1 MKLNMDMRS
10 FFKLI
15 GRKSKHFF
23 SLLFVWAFFQ
33 INIQAQTEVELVN
46 IDFTKPEFAGFA
58 VNTQLDIA
66 DFYPGAVGQYAW
78 FQNKNEKS
86 GAIELSEKGLSF
98 GTDNMSDKNYYAA
111 LSFEIPEGVNQIT
124 IEINVPENTPMRCR
138 LRKGNISESGP
149 SEMGS
154 YVTLSDGGTGVISKV
169 LTTYCN
175 SVADNEIVGNTGSVI
190 TPGNYIFYFGRA
202 NGDRKLFK
210 SIRIY
215 YTTSSCT
222 PLTISDGTSDLT
234 SLNLEKGTLT
244 TLSTTTS
251 DGTFV
256 VGTWS
261 VSSANPANIITV
273 SGNTITASSN
283 ATGSATLVFTPD
295 NNTYCEAVIPVY
307 VAEGDAPTPTVVG
320 ENFDNSTKSW
330 CFGEPLTVTA
340 TSTSTGTGTF
350 AYQWYKDDVALA
362 GQTQSNY
369 SPEATGEYYCKV
381 TYMESGYFPVTVES
395 PHATI
400 NTLTPQIGFVITGAG
415 MYNIGETATL
425 QVTASGVD
433 GSYSYQWYSADNE
446 NGDGARAI
454 SGATSAEYSVSSNS
468 AQTFYYFCE
477 ISSGACTETTDV
489 QTVTFTEGPCYE
501 LIFTATSGT
510 AWEGSY
516 TVTGGTV
523 SHSGDVKFTNDG
535 FTFGGNSDLLTIA
548 LEQEIKEGTKIEITF
563 TTNADDNNGRGISI
577 RTSENSEVDKLTD
590 VTKGTYTKSYIV
602 GKDNPLIDQ
611 KQFILTR
618 ATGNNTYLKSVKVYC
633 GKTCK
638 PAGLAWSESEWTV
651 EYGAQNLSFPTLEY
665 PNNLKSIQY
674 SSSDPEVATIDET
687 SGVLSITGT
696 GTTTITATFEGDETY
711 CSETVSYSLTVT
723 CSDAIPYITPE
734 SGAIECTGVELS
746 LYYQNADGTTTDVP
760 NVTAIAWYQ
769 QGADGTWQKIDDATS
784 DTYTVTSAGIY
795 KALVTANCPQ
805 WTGNEAVITLSQNDP
820 PIVEK
825 LTPFQYYQL
834 DSIYAVTGRKMR
846 HLFKVT
852 PKGKGDNPYQVS
864 ATIHRGSTISSLS
877 DAEDTDWITSKNNTD
892 TIIAN
897 YDALT
902 AWSKK
907 NPNAIQEGDTIVVK
921 VTPRNMCNE
930 IDAAYADSIN
940 IIVLG
945 RNTHTIAY
953 VVSGTDVNNLFDVT
967 SDDIGDSLYTDKL
980 VEMGYLPI
988 AVNGYAN
995 YKFLNYEPFDLVLL
1009 TDYPKSDGKI
1019 GSGSGDAVRA
1029 GNLDNLADLVDRKPI
1044 FSLKAHM
1051 AALEKWKAKG
1061 FTGNPHVPDKSQLS
1075 MSVLCYAHEM
1085 FKGLTEAVGNDN
1097 HEIKIAYQQGDEDGK
1112 TLQGFT
1118 AFDIVE
1124 FVNIATID
1132 GGSQGTLVACC
1143 ERQKVVES
1151 RMMVLAIN
1159 NQATKYISSD
1169 GYLAIKNILE
1179 YLLITDPVFVSDC
1192 SLVFT
1197 NGLDLNGN
1205 DRNVGGDG
1213 DSIWSNPKN
1222 WAPGFNMVPELSH
1235 RVRIDQPCIVDIK
1248 TAVSAVNIRKDTETN
1263 GGMWQ
1268 GKLTVA
1274 PGARLAVAGRFR
1286 EVRGRDFV
1294 NSYKIESEGSLTIK
1308 TDKTAAGAFMV
1319 YDSVAPYAQVEFYSK
1334 ASGAKAQ
1341 TGTDVPTEAVWQY
1354 MAIPTSGYPQAVK
1367 PFEGAWMCRWD
1378 EETPNMSYPQ
1388 AHWYVVKDNNQL
1400 YPFEGYALTQK
1411 EDTVYALNGFLNVHD
1426 HIYKDLTF
1434 TPRNEDNYSYEENG
1448 NTYTYP
1454 KTYPGFHLLGNSYT
1468 APIYLDS
1475 LRDEDFVNVEPTIYI
1490 YNAGTW
1496 NDWYGQS
1503 DIDDGKSLPGQYM
1516 ALPIHAAQ
1524 YTGLYVIPGMQG
1536 FFVRAKENAGENGSV
1551 FIDYRRAVVRPNYYE
1566 TTNTPPPIVRVPRKN
1581 KMEVSVFKIRVE
1593 GKRFS
1598 DELYLLCGEDWTHDY
1613 EPGFDGKKIYG
1624 DSRTP
1629 QLFAIESDDNMSVN
1643 AVDDIDGQYLGFIA
1657 GEETEY
1663 TLTFDPSTLNGR
1675 YSRLYLHDLT
1685 AGTSIDLLAS
1695 DSYSFSVGKKG
1706 ETRRFLISSSST
1718 VNEEVDSGLLKGYA
1732 YDGVLYVENFTD
1744 SEGDWTVY
1752 DAMGRKIDYGTIPG
1766 LGRYSYKLNLPYGTY
1781 VVYLRTNSI
1790 VKPVKVIY

>member
-33 INIQAQTEVELVN
+33 SNIQAQTTEVLVD
-46 IDFTKPEFAGFA
+46 IDFLSDEWSSGDLPTQGSVNDVYFGNDFAIVAEGLDNTGGNMTKERFAA
-58 VNTQLDIA
+58 VQFT
-66 DFYPGAVGQYAW
+66 
-78 FQNKNEKS
+78 
-86 GAIELSEKGLSF
+86 
-98 GTDNMSDKNYYAA
+98 
-111 LSFEIPEGVNQIT
+111 IPEGRTV
-124 IEINVPENTPMRCR
+124 E
-138 LRKGNISESGP
+138 
-149 SEMGS
+149 
-154 YVTLSDGGTGVISKV
+154 YVTLEVKMSKEKGKMRARLLKADTIVFPADFLVDKDNYIALQAADGDYVISKQ
-169 LTTYCN
+169 LQRYA
-175 SVADNEIVGNTGSVI
+175 ADDQVNNGGEPIV
-190 TPGNYIFYFGRA
+190 PGNYVFYFGR
-202 NGDRKLFK
+202 GSSYQYIQSLKI
-210 SIRIY
+210 S
-215 YTTSSCT
+215 YTYSNVSCT

-234 SLNLEKGTLT
+234 SLNLEKGNSA
-244 TLSTTTS
+244 TLSATTS
-251 DGTFV
+251 DGTSV
-256 VGTWS
+256 DGTWS
-261 VSSANPANIITV
+261 VENANQMGVVTMD
-273 SGNTITASSN
+273 GNTVRASSDI
-283 ATGSATLVFTPD
+283 GSAELVFTPAD
-295 NNTYCEAVIPVY
+295 NTYCEAVIPVY
-307 VAEGDAPTPTVVG
+307 VAEGDAPAPTVVG
-320 ENFDNSTKSW
+320 ENFDNSTTSW

-340 TSTSTGTGTF
+340 TSTPTTGTGTF

-369 SPEATGEYYCKV
+369 SPEAKGKYYCKV
-381 TYMESGYFPVTVES
+381 TYTESGYFPVTVES

-400 NTLTPQIGFVITGAG
+400 TILTPQIGFDITGAG
-415 MYNIGETATL
+415 MYNIGETAKL
-425 QVTASGVD
+425 QVTASGGD

-446 NGDGARAI
+446 NGDGAVAI
-454 SGATSAEYSVSSNS
+454 SGATSAAYLASSAS

-489 QTVTFTEGPCYE
+489 QTVTFTDGPCYE

-510 AWEGSY
+510 VWESSY
-516 TVTGGTV
+516 DVSGGAIDIVGETSPEYDEKGFLFNNGADILKVTLDKAIEVGT
-523 SHSGDVKFTNDG
+523 
-535 FTFGGNSDLLTIA
+535 
-548 LEQEIKEGTKIEITF
+548 EIEVIF
-563 TTNADDNNGRGISI
+563 TTNNIDRGIVFYADAEKKTQI
-577 RTSENSEVDKLTD
+577 AEFIGPTADTYRETYIVDENSGMKG
-590 VTKGTYTKSYIV
+590 VTSFYV
-602 GKDNPLIDQ
+602 
-611 KQFILTR
+611 TR
-618 ATGNNTYLKSVKVYC
+618 KEGNTYLKSIRIYC
-633 GKTCK
+633 GKPCQSS
-638 PAGLAWSESEWTV
+638 GLAWEPSECTV
-651 EYGAQNLSFPTLEY
+651 EYGDQNPSYPTLY
-665 PNNLKSIQY
+665 NPNTLKSIQY
-674 SSSDPEVATIDET
+674 SSSVPEVATIDAT
-687 SGVLSITGT
+687 LGVLDITGT

-711 CSETVSYSLTVT
+711 CSESVSYTLTVT
-723 CSDAIPYITPE
+723 CSDPVPFISPE
-734 SGAIECTGVELS
+734 RGAIECTGGVELS
-746 LYYQNADGTTTDVP
+746 LSYQNPGGTTGVD
-760 NVTAIAWYQ
+760 NVSYAWYQ
-769 QGADGTWQKIDDATS
+769 QDADGTWEKIDDATS
-784 DTYTVTSAGIY
+784 DTYTATAAGIY

-805 WTGNEAVITLSQNDP
+805 WTGNKAVVTLSQDDP
-820 PIVEK
+820 PVVEK

-834 DSIYAVTGRKMR
+834 DSLYAVEGREMR

-852 PKGKGDNPYQVS
+852 PPKGTEGNPYEVS
-864 ATIHRGSTISSLS
+864 ATIHRGTTINSLLS
-877 DAEDTDWITSKNNTD
+877 VNWITSKNNTD
-892 TIIAN
+892 TIIADYN
-897 YDALT
+897 VLT
-902 AWSKK
+902 AWSK
-907 NPNAIQEGDTIVVK
+907 NNANAIQTGDTIVVK
-921 VTPRNMCNE
+921 VAPRNMCNK
-930 IDAAYADSIN
+930 IDETYADSIS

-1009 TDYPKSDGKI
+1009 TDYPKTDGKI
-1019 GSGSGDAVRA
+1019 GSGSGDTVRA

-1061 FTGNPHVPDKSQLS
+1061 FTGNPLTPSDNPQTE
-1075 MSVLCYAHEM
+1075 MTVLCYAHEM
-1085 FKGLTEAVGNDN
+1085 FKNIDMGTDENNNKIITVTEGGGSDGN
-1097 HEIKIAYQQGDEDGK
+1097 KA
-1112 TLQGFT
+1112 LQGFAT
-1118 AFDIVE
+1118 FDVVE
-1124 FVNIATID
+1124 FVNIATIN
-1132 GGSQGTLVACC
+1132 GGTQGTLVACC

-1151 RMMVLAIN
+1151 RMMVLSIN
-1159 NQATKYISSD
+1159 NTATQLITDD
-1169 GYLAIKNILE
+1169 GYTAIGNILE

-1205 DRNVGGDG
+1205 DRNVDGDG
-1213 DSIWSNPKN
+1213 DGMWNNPLN
-1222 WAPGFNMVPELSH
+1222 WAPGFNMVPTLSH
-1235 RVRIDQPCIVDIK
+1235 RVRIDKPCTVNVK
-1248 TAVSAVNIRKDTETN
+1248 AGVSAVSIRKDKDNNWE
-1263 GGMWQ
+1263 GS
-1268 GKLTVA
+1268 LTVE
-1274 PGARLAVAGRFR
+1274 PGAKLAVAGRFR

-1294 NSYKIESEGSLTIK
+1294 NSYKIESEGSLTIE
-1308 TDKTAAGAFMV
+1308 TNETAAGAFMV

-1378 EETPNMSYPQ
+1378 EANPNMSYPQ
-1388 AHWYVVKDNNQL
+1388 AHWHVVKDNDQL

-1411 EDTVYALNGFLNVHD
+1411 NVTTYQLAGFLNVND
-1426 HIYKDLTF
+1426 HTYKGLTY
-1434 TPRNEDNYSYEENG
+1434 TSQTSGDNYTDGEK
-1448 NTYTYP
+1448 TYP
-1454 KTYPGFHLLGNSYT
+1454 KTYPGFHLLGNSFT

-1475 LRDEDFVNVEPTIYI
+1475 LKDEDFVYVEPTIYI

-1496 NDWYGQS
+1496 EQWYDNNVG
-1503 DIDDGKSLPGQYM
+1503 DGNSTTAGQYM
-1516 ALPIHAAQ
+1516 ALPIHAGSYA
-1524 YTGLYVIPGMQG
+1524 GLNVIPAMQG
-1536 FFVRAKENAGENGSV
+1536 FFVKATSAAGTGNGSV
-1551 FIDYRRAVVRPNYYE
+1551 SIDYRNAVVRPNYYE
-1566 TTNTPPPIVRVPRKN
+1566 ASMPPPVVRAPQKEKTEIPIL
-1581 KMEVSVFKIRVE
+1581 KMRVE
-1593 GKRFS
+1593 GKRFA
-1598 DELYLLCGEDWTHDY
+1598 DELYLLCREDWTHAY

-1629 QLFAIESDDNMSVN
+1629 QLFAIEADDNMSVN

-1663 TLTFDPSTLNGR
+1663 TLTFDPSTLNGQ

-1766 LGRYSYKLNLPYGTY
+1766 LGRYSFKLNLPYGTY

-1790 VKPVKVIY
+1790 VKPVKVIF

>member
-1 MKLNMDMRS
+1 M
-10 FFKLI
+10 
-15 GRKSKHFF
+15 
-23 SLLFVWAFFQ
+23 
-33 INIQAQTEVELVN
+33 
-46 IDFTKPEFAGFA
+46 
-58 VNTQLDIA
+58 
-66 DFYPGAVGQYAW
+66 
-78 FQNKNEKS
+78 
-86 GAIELSEKGLSF
+86 
-98 GTDNMSDKNYYAA
+98 
-111 LSFEIPEGVNQIT
+111 
-124 IEINVPENTPMRCR
+124 
-138 LRKGNISESGP
+138 
-149 SEMGS
+149 
-154 YVTLSDGGTGVISKV
+154 
-169 LTTYCN
+169 
-175 SVADNEIVGNTGSVI
+175 
-190 TPGNYIFYFGRA
+190 
-202 NGDRKLFK
+202 
-210 SIRIY
+210 
-215 YTTSSCT
+215 
-222 PLTISDGTSDLT
+222 
-234 SLNLEKGTLT
+234 
-244 TLSTTTS
+244 
-251 DGTFV
+251 
-256 VGTWS
+256 
-261 VSSANPANIITV
+261 
-273 SGNTITASSN
+273 
-283 ATGSATLVFTPD
+283 
-295 NNTYCEAVIPVY
+295 
-307 VAEGDAPTPTVVG
+307 
-320 ENFDNSTKSW
+320 
-330 CFGEPLTVTA
+330 
-340 TSTSTGTGTF
+340 
-350 AYQWYKDDVALA
+350 
-362 GQTQSNY
+362 
-369 SPEATGEYYCKV
+369 
-381 TYMESGYFPVTVES
+381 
-395 PHATI
+395 
-400 NTLTPQIGFVITGAG
+400 
-415 MYNIGETATL
+415 
-425 QVTASGVD
+425 
-433 GSYSYQWYSADNE
+433 
-446 NGDGARAI
+446 
-454 SGATSAEYSVSSNS
+454 
-468 AQTFYYFCE
+468 
-477 ISSGACTETTDV
+477 
-489 QTVTFTEGPCYE
+489 
-501 LIFTATSGT
+501 
-510 AWEGSY
+510 
-516 TVTGGTV
+516 
-523 SHSGDVKFTNDG
+523 
-535 FTFGGNSDLLTIA
+535 
-548 LEQEIKEGTKIEITF
+548 
-563 TTNADDNNGRGISI
+563 
-577 RTSENSEVDKLTD
+577 
-590 VTKGTYTKSYIV
+590 
-602 GKDNPLIDQ
+602 
-611 KQFILTR
+611 
-618 ATGNNTYLKSVKVYC
+618 KSVKVYC

-638 PAGLAWSESEWTV
+638 PAGLAWSASECTV
-651 EYGAQNLSFPTLEY
+651 KFGAQNLSFPTLEN
-665 PNNLKSIQY
+665 PNNLTSIQY
-674 SSSDPEVATIDET
+674 SSSVPEVATIDET

-734 SGAIECTGVELS
+734 RGVIDCEGSVELKLVYKDAEGAISEVNTGSV
-746 LYYQNADGTTTDVP
+746 Q
-760 NVTAIAWYQ
+760 WYQ
-769 QGADGTWQKIDDATS
+769 QDADGTWVAIPDATPY
-784 DTYTVTSAGIY
+784 TYTATSAGMY
-795 KALVTANCPQ
+795 KALVTNNCPQ
-805 WTGNEAVITLSQNDP
+805 WTGNEAEVTLLQNDP

-1085 FKGLTEAVGNDN
+1085 FKGLTEAVGSDN
-1097 HEIKIAYQQGDEDGK
+1097 HEIEIAYQQGDEDGK

-1169 GYLAIKNILE
+1169 GYIAIKNILE
-1179 YLLITDPVFVSDC
+1179 YLLITDPIYVSDC

-1197 NGLDLNGN
+1197 NGLNLDGTKR
-1205 DRNVGGDG
+1205 DGGGDG
-1213 DSIWSNPKN
+1213 MWGNPLN
-1222 WAPGFNMVPELSH
+1222 WAPGFNMVPTLSH
-1235 RVRIDQPCIVDIK
+1235 RVRIDKPCTVNVK
-1248 TAVSAVNIRKDTETN
+1248 AGVSAVSIRKDKDNNWE
-1263 GGMWQ
+1263 GS
-1268 GKLTVA
+1268 LTVE
-1274 PGARLAVAGRFR
+1274 PGAKLAVAGRFR

-1294 NSYKIESEGSLTIK
+1294 NSYKIESEGSLTIE
-1308 TDKTAAGAFMV
+1308 TNETAAGAFMV

-1334 ASGAKAQ
+1334 ASGAEAQ

-1367 PFEGAWMCRWD
+1367 PFENAWMCRWD
-1378 EETPNMSYPQ
+1378 EVRPNGEYPQ
-1388 AHWYVVKDNNQL
+1388 AHWYVVKDNDKL
-1400 YPFEGYALTQK
+1400 DPFEGYALTQEK
-1411 EDTVYALNGFLNVHD
+1411 PKTYLLAGFLNVND
-1426 HIYKDLTF
+1426 HTYKGLTY
-1434 TPRNEDNYSYEENG
+1434 TQQTSGDNYTDGEK
-1448 NTYTYP
+1448 TYP
-1454 KTYPGFHLLGNSYT
+1454 KTYPGFHLLGNSFT

-1475 LRDEDFVNVEPTIYI
+1475 LKDEDFVNVEPTIYI

-1496 NDWYGQS
+1496 NDWY
-1503 DIDDGKSLPGQYM
+1503 DNNVDDGNSTTAGQYM
-1516 ALPIHAAQ
+1516 ALPIHAGS
-1524 YTGLYVIPGMQG
+1524 YTGLNVIPAMQG
-1536 FFVRAKENAGENGSV
+1536 FFVKAKSGAGNGSV
-1551 FIDYRRAVVRPNYYE
+1551 SIDYRNAVVRPNYYE
-1566 TTNTPPPIVRVPRKN
+1566 ASTPPPVVRAPQKERSEIPMLKV
-1581 KMEVSVFKIRVE
+1581 RVE
-1593 GKRFS
+1593 GKRFA
-1598 DELYLLCGEDWTHDY
+1598 DDLYLLCREDWTHDY

-1629 QLFAIESDDNMSVN
+1629 QLFAIESDDNMAVN

-1663 TLTFDPSTLNGR
+1663 KLTFDPSTLNGQ

-1695 DSYSFSVGKKG
+1695 YSYSFSVGKKG

-1766 LGRYSYKLNLPYGTY
+1766 LGRYSFKLNLPYGTF

-1790 VKPVKVIY
+1790 VKPVKVIF

>member
-1 MKLNMDMRS
+1 MSRNMNMMC
-10 FFKLI
+10 FFKSI
-15 GRKSKHFF
+15 GRKTRLFF
-23 SLLFVWAFFQ
+23 SLLFVWAFSQ
-33 INIQAQTEVELVN
+33 SNIQAQTEVDLVN
-46 IDFTKPEFAGFA
+46 IDFLTQEWSSVDLSSGGFA
-58 VNTQLDIA
+58 NDVYFDGNAFKIETNGGLNNTSGNMDINKRFA
-66 DFYPGAVGQYAW
+66 AVQ
-78 FQNKNEKS
+78 F
-86 GAIELSEKGLSF
+86 
-98 GTDNMSDKNYYAA
+98 T
-111 LSFEIPEGVNQIT
+111 IPEGRMV
-124 IEINVPENTPMRCR
+124 E
-138 LRKGNISESGP
+138 
-149 SEMGS
+149 
-154 YVTLSDGGTGVISKV
+154 YVTLEVKMSKATGKMRARLMKADEIGTPNSYIVLQAESNLISKQ
-169 LTTYCN
+169 LHQYG
-175 SVADNEIVGNTGSVI
+175 ADTQIDNNGTDIK
-190 TPGNYIFYFGRA
+190 PGNYVFYFGR
-202 NGDRKLFK
+202 GEGGCYIQSLKI
-210 SIRIY
+210 S
-215 YTTSSCT
+215 YTYSNVSCT
-222 PLTISDGTSDLT
+222 PLTISDGTSDLAT
-234 SLNLEKGTLT
+234 LNLKKGNSA
-244 TLSTTTS
+244 TLSAKSS
-251 DGTFV
+251 DGTLV
-256 VGTWS
+256 SGTWS
-261 VSSANPANIITV
+261 VENANPIGVVTTDGNTV
-273 SGNTITASSN
+273 SASSD
-283 ATGSATLVFTPD
+283 AIGSATLVFTPGD
-295 NNTYCEAVIPVY
+295 NTCCEAVIPVY
-307 VAEGDAPTPTVVG
+307 VAEGDAPAPTVVG
-320 ENFDNSTKSW
+320 ENFDNSTTSW
-330 CFGEPLTVTA
+330 CFGKPLTVTA

-350 AYQWYKDDVALA
+350 AYQWYKDGAAVI

-369 SPEATGEYYCKV
+369 SLEAEGEYYCKV
-381 TYMESGYFPVTVES
+381 IYTESGYFPVMVES

-400 NTLTPQIGFVITGAG
+400 TTLTPQIIPQVTGEG

-425 QVTASGVD
+425 QVTASGGD
-433 GSYSYQWYSADNE
+433 GSYSYQWYSANNE
-446 NGDGARAI
+446 NGDGAVEIA
-454 SGATSAEYSVSSNS
+454 GATSAAYLASSVSV
-468 AQTFYYFCE
+468 QTFYFYCE
-477 ISSGACTETTDV
+477 INSGACTEITDV

-501 LIFTATSGT
+501 LFFTVTSGT
-510 AWEGSY
+510 TWEDSY
-516 TVTGGTV
+516 TVSGGAI
-523 SHSGDVKFTNDG
+523 DIVKGTTPGYGADG
-535 FTFGGNSDLLTIA
+535 FLFDNGADILKVTLDKAIEVGT
-548 LEQEIKEGTKIEITF
+548 EIEVIF
-563 TTNADDNNGRGISI
+563 TTNNIERGIVFYADAEKKTQI
-577 RTSENSEVDKLTD
+577 AEFIGPTADTYRETYIVDENSGMKG
-590 VTKGTYTKSYIV
+590 VTSFYV
-602 GKDNPLIDQ
+602 
-611 KQFILTR
+611 TR
-618 ATGNNTYLKSVKVYC
+618 KEGNTYLKSIRIYC
-633 GKTCK
+633 GKPCQ
-638 PAGLAWSESEWTV
+638 PSGLAWSPSECTV
-651 EYGAQNLSFPTLEY
+651 EYGTPNPSYPTLVN
-665 PNNLKSIQY
+665 PNSLASIQY
-674 SSSDPEVATIDET
+674 SSSNQGVAAIDVN
-687 SGVLSITGT
+687 SGELIIRGT

-711 CSETVSYSLTVT
+711 CSEIVSYSLTVT

-734 SGAIECTGVELS
+734 SCVIDCEGSVELKLVYKDAEGAISDVNTGSV
-746 LYYQNADGTTTDVP
+746 Q
-760 NVTAIAWYQ
+760 WYQ
-769 QGADGTWQKIDDATS
+769 QDADGTWVAIPDATPY
-784 DTYTVTSAGIY
+784 TYTATSAGIY
-795 KALVTANCPQ
+795 KALVTNNCPQ
-805 WTGNEAVITLSQNDP
+805 WTGNEAVVTLLQNDP
-820 PIVEK
+820 PVVEK

-852 PKGKGDNPYQVS
+852 PKGTEGNPYEVS
-864 ATIHRGSTISSLS
+864 ATIHRGTTINSLLS
-877 DAEDTDWITSKNNTD
+877 VNWITSKNNTD
-892 TIIAN
+892 TIIAD

-902 AWSKK
+902 AWSK
-907 NPNAIQEGDTIVVK
+907 NNANAIQTGDTIVVK
-921 VTPRNMCNE
+921 VMPRNMCNK
-930 IDAAYADSIN
+930 IDETYADSIS
-940 IIVLG
+940 IIVLD
-945 RNTHTIAY
+945 RSTHTIAY
-953 VVSGTDVNNLFDVT
+953 VVSGTDVNNFFDVT
-967 SDDIGDSLYTDKL
+967 SDDIKDPLYISKL
-980 VEMGYLPI
+980 AEMGYLPT

-1009 TDYPKSDGKI
+1009 TDYPKTDGKI
-1019 GSGSGDAVRA
+1019 GSGSADAVRA

-1061 FTGNPHVPDKSQLS
+1061 FTGNPYVPDESQLS

-1085 FKGLTEAVGNDN
+1085 FKGLTEAVSSDN
-1097 HEIKIAYQQGDEDGK
+1097 HEIEIAYQQGDEDGK

-1132 GGSQGTLVACC
+1132 GGAQGTLVACC

-1169 GYLAIKNILE
+1169 GYIAIKNILE

-1205 DRNVGGDG
+1205 DRNVDGDG
-1213 DSIWSNPKN
+1213 DGKWSNPKN

-1235 RVRIDQPCIVDIK
+1235 RVRIDQPCIVNIK

-1286 EVRGRDFV
+1286 EVRGRNFID
-1294 NSYKIESEGSLTIK
+1294 SYKIESEGSLIIQTS
-1308 TDKTAAGAFMV
+1308 DVAAGAFMV
-1319 YDSVAPYAQVEFYSK
+1319 YDSVAPYAQVDFYSK
-1334 ASGAKAQ
+1334 AKGAVPQTDPGKA
-1341 TGTDVPTEAVWQY
+1341 TTAVWQY

-1378 EETPNMSYPQ
+1378 ERTPNTDYPQ
-1388 AHWYVVKDNNQL
+1388 AHWYVVKDNDQL

-1411 EDTVYALNGFLNVHD
+1411 DETVYALNGFLNVHD

-1434 TPRNEDNYSYEENG
+1434 TPHKADNYLYEENG

-1503 DIDDGKSLPGQYM
+1503 EIDDGTSLPGQYM

-1536 FFVRAKENAGENGSV
+1536 FFVRTKENAEENGSV

-1581 KMEVSVFKIRVE
+1581 KMEVPVFKIRVE

-1598 DELYLLCGEDWTHDY
+1598 DELYLLCREDWTHDY

-1663 TLTFDPSTLNGR
+1663 KLAFDPSTLNGR

-1752 DAMGRKIDYGTIPG
+1752 DAMGRKIDCGTILG
-1766 LGRYSYKLNLPYGTY
+1766 LGRYSYRLSLPYGTY

-1790 VKPVKVIY
+1790 VKPVKVIF